1 MYVVCISYLYSY
13 TAEKRDV
20 LGYSSLTIKRF
31 SRAKHDGNLEVRGDA
46 YCINQCIPTRGHSL
60 IINTSLARDVSG
72 NTSIQRDVK
81 INSSPIMT
89 RECFICLVR
98 VAISPKEVFHVL
110 VPGDAGQS
118 EEYTYEPKGPNIQV
132 AVMLDCHFCLLL
144 RMLRVNV
151 LCVWPDCVL
160 SVSGIPCEA
169 V

>member
-1 MYVVCISYLYSY
+1 
-13 TAEKRDV
+13 
-20 LGYSSLTIKRF
+20 
-31 SRAKHDGNLEVRGDA
+31 
-46 YCINQCIPTRGHSL
+46 
-60 IINTSLARDVSG
+60 
-72 NTSIQRDVK
+72 
-81 INSSPIMT
+81 MT

-144 RMLRVNV
+144 RILRVNV